1 MFEIAGGI
9 ILAVLFF
16 VFLPQILALGVMA
29 IALILLIA
37 GVLIS
42 VHLASESP
50 TLLGLVVFSGVILLT
65 YWYFEKRSAFAR
77 IGIPG
82 LLENILRMRLPTV
95 TTSRFLS
102 LRMKP
107 WSAVVTEQ
115 GASISM

>member
-95 TTSRFLS
+95 TTSQFLS
-102 LRMKP
+102 
-107 WSAVVTEQ
+107 
-115 GASISM
+115 